1 MRAVF
6 FYPQIEKSF
15 RASSV
20 PLGILSIA
28 SFLKSKGHDAIICD
42 RFFTSEKAETTLQK
56 HNPDIIGISVISNV
70 FIRDAMEIAEAAKS
84 MGIPVVWGGSL
95 SSVISKEIL
104 ESGLGDYV
112 SINEGEFTWLEMAEA
127 FDEGRAFDGIKG
139 LAYLRNGE
147 YIRTEDR
154 EFIDLSVLP
163 KLDWTL
169 VDPKRYFQKSYG
181 YDKMVTTYF
190 SNGCTGRCTF
200 CYNHKFHCSKR
211 RQRPLEYV
219 IEEMRYL
226 KETHGAGGFDFTDDL
241 MFANRSQVDEFC
253 NAMIDSG
260 LNTKWSGY
268 LSVGVVNDAEGYELL
283 YKSGCR
289 SMIYGV
295 ESGSP
300 KILKSV
306 GKNIKLDKI
315 KSNIELCANA
325 GIVPIVMFMLG
336 FPDET
341 EEDIAATISL
351 AKELKDGM
359 IVFGFYTPIP
369 GSKMYEELVRN
380 KKINPLKT
388 LEDHANVN
396 FAEQISVNVS
406 GVSSVEL
413 SVIRKYF
420 RLRGLTYKSS
430 NSEDEQLLKVIT
442 ATLKAM
448 SGRGIKHFIKSGIF
462 SFWSLINAFGMLL
475 HPKIRKK
482 YGLYFTK

>member
-1 MRAVF
+1 MRVVF
-6 FYPQIEKSF
+6 FYPQIEKSIK
-15 RASSV
+15 ASSV

-28 SFLKSKGHDAIICD
+28 SFLKSKGHDVTICD

-56 HNPDIIGISVISNV
+56 YSPDIIGISVISNL
-70 FIRDAMEIAEAAKS
+70 FIKDAMKIAKAAKDI
-84 MGIPVVWGGSL
+84 GIPVVWGGSL

-169 VDPKRYFQKSYG
+169 VDPKQYFRSE
-181 YDKMVTTYF
+181 YDCEKVITTYF
-190 SNGCTGRCTF
+190 SKGCTGRCTF

-226 KETHGAGGFDFTDDL
+226 KDMHGARGFDFTDDL
-241 MFANRSQVDEFC
+241 MFANREQVEDFC
-253 NAMIDSG
+253 KAIIDSG
-260 LNTKWSGY
+260 LNIKWYGFISIN
-268 LSVGVVNDAEGYELL
+268 LVNDAQGYELL

-289 SMIYGV
+289 SLTYGI

-300 KILKSV
+300 RILKSV
-306 GKNIKLDKI
+306 GKNMKLDKI
-315 KSNIELCANA
+315 KSNIELCAKS
-325 GIVPIVMFMLG
+325 GIVPVTSLMLG

-341 EEDIAATISL
+341 EEDLIATISL
-351 AKELKDGM
+351 AKELKGGM
-359 IVFGFYTPIP
+359 VFFGFYTPVP
-369 GSKMYEELVRN
+369 GSKMYEELVN
-380 KKINPLKT
+380 SGKISPLKT
-388 LEDHANVN
+388 LKDHANVN

-406 GVSSVEL
+406 GVPSVEL
-413 SVIRKYF
+413 SAIRKYF
-420 RLRGLTYKSS
+420 RLRSLKYKSS
-430 NSEDEQLLKVIT
+430 NSSNEHIFNLFKSIF
-442 ATLKAM
+442 KSM
-448 SGRGIKHFIKSGIF
+448 SGRGLKHFIKGGVYSFINFVDALGIF
-462 SFWSLINAFGMLL
+462 F

>member
-163 KLDWTL
+163 KLD
-169 VDPKRYFQKSYG
+169 
-181 YDKMVTTYF
+181 
-190 SNGCTGRCTF
+190 
-200 CYNHKFHCSKR
+200 
-211 RQRPLEYV
+211 
-219 IEEMRYL
+219 
-226 KETHGAGGFDFTDDL
+226 
-241 MFANRSQVDEFC
+241 
-253 NAMIDSG
+253 
-260 LNTKWSGY
+260 
-268 LSVGVVNDAEGYELL
+268 
-283 YKSGCR
+283 
-289 SMIYGV
+289 
-295 ESGSP
+295 
-300 KILKSV
+300 
-306 GKNIKLDKI
+306 
-315 KSNIELCANA
+315 
-325 GIVPIVMFMLG
+325 
-336 FPDET
+336 
-341 EEDIAATISL
+341 
-351 AKELKDGM
+351 
-359 IVFGFYTPIP
+359 
-369 GSKMYEELVRN
+369 
-380 KKINPLKT
+380 
-388 LEDHANVN
+388 
-396 FAEQISVNVS
+396 
-406 GVSSVEL
+406 
-413 SVIRKYF
+413 
-420 RLRGLTYKSS
+420 
-430 NSEDEQLLKVIT
+430 
-442 ATLKAM
+442 
-448 SGRGIKHFIKSGIF
+448 
-462 SFWSLINAFGMLL
+462 
-475 HPKIRKK
+475 
-482 YGLYFTK
+482 

>member
-1 MRAVF
+1 MRAVL
-6 FYPQIEKSF
+6 FYPQIENSF

-28 SFLKSKGHDAIICD
+28 SFLKSKGHEAIICD
-42 RFFTSEKAETTLQK
+42 RFFTAEKAETTLK
-56 HNPDIIGISVISNV
+56 RHKPDIIGISVISNI
-70 FIRDAMEIAEAAKS
+70 FIKDAMEIAKAAKAA
-84 MGIPVVWGGSL
+84 GIPVVWGGSL
-95 SSVISKEIL
+95 ASVISAEIL
-104 ESGLGDYV
+104 ESGLADYV

-127 FDEGRAFDGIKG
+127 FDAGRPFDGIKG

-169 VDPKRYFQKSYG
+169 VNPKQYFQKGYG
-181 YDKMVTTYF
+181 CDNVVTTYL
-190 SNGCTGRCTF
+190 SKGCTGRCKF
-200 CYNHKFHCSKR
+200 CYNHKFHCSTR

-226 KETHGAGGFDFTDDL
+226 IEEHGAGGFDFTDDL

-253 NAMIDSG
+253 NAIIDSG
-260 LNTKWSGY
+260 LNTKWGGY

-300 KILKSV
+300 RILKSV
-306 GKNIKLDKI
+306 GKNMKLDKI

-341 EEDIAATISL
+341 EEDVIATISL
-351 AKELKDGM
+351 AKELKGGM
-359 IVFGFYTPIP
+359 VVFGFFTPIP
-369 GSKMYEELVRN
+369 GTIVYEKLVSEG
-380 KKINPLKT
+380 KITPLKT

-406 GVSSVEL
+406 NISSLEL
-413 SVIRKYF
+413 AMIRKYF

-430 NSEDEQLLKVIT
+430 NSSDEQLIKVIT
-442 ATLKAM
+442 HTLKSM
-448 SGRGIKHFIKSGIF
+448 MGRGLLHFIRGGFF
-462 SFWSLINAFGMLL
+462 SFFSLADAFKVFL
-475 HPKIRKK
+475 HPQIRKK